1 MGEVSDFRS
10 EPRSDIV
17 RVYGFCTE
25 HSSKSR
31 GIGYQTECSPTLRGG
46 RDTCD
51 IICIEGNGY
60 RPSHHGNGY
69 RIGGVMYSL
78 NTTEVHAVAYESD
91 TTGKSPERQ
100 QGEDKDR

>member
-46 RDTCD
+46 VTPAILSVSKETATD
-51 IICIEGNGY
+51 
-60 RPSHHGNGY
+60 
-69 RIGGVMYSL
+69 L
-78 NTTEVHAVAYESD
+78 LTTETDIE
-91 TTGKSPERQ
+91 
-100 QGEDKDR
+100 